1 MRNYDRVHPR
11 KPEGIEERKAYIV
24 GGGIAGLSAAAF
36 LVRDAQMPGKN
47 ITVYDQLPVF
57 GGSMDCAGASETG
70 YVSRGER
77 ELEPYMECLWDLFGS
92 IPSLYEEGRTVLDE
106 TRECNKNW
114 EIDSQH
120 RLWEQGFQPH
130 DESTMDVTPEIQ
142 EQMIKMMLTEE
153 DQLED
158 VTIEQWFSPAFFQSQ
173 LWYYWSSMLAFQ
185 PYHSLIEMRRYAVRF
200 MHQLHLIRSLRG
212 ILRTKYDQYN
222 SLIRPLQKYLAD
234 HGVNF
239 VSGATVMDM
248 DIRIEGND
256 KTVTALQIG
265 EGSDERIVPVAEKD
279 LVFFTNGS
287 MTQNST
293 QGSMTEA
300 PIMNRDTANRGCFSL
315 WEKLAAK
322 CPEYGHPEKF
332 AFDPDKS
339 NFVSCSVTVHDYPQ
353 FFDYLAEKT
362 GNPTGKG
369 GCSTFVDAPWFIN
382 YNVPLQPVAPDQPE
396 NVQFLWFY
404 GLHANNPGTYVKKPM
419 TECSG
424 EEIMRKFL
432 YYCGLEDKIDEIMPH
447 ITAIPV
453 VMPYITSQFMP
464 RKLKDR
470 PEVIPY
476 GNKNLAF
483 IGQFVELEGDVVFT
497 VETSVRTAMIA
508 VYRLLHLDRP
518 ITPLFQGQYDIR
530 MVNVALKTLLGK
542 DKIEVS
548 DLPKVNPLKLPQTM
562 HEIVEAINQIPPV
575 PEYYSERKENL

>member
-36 LVRDAQMPGKN
+36 LVRDAQMPGEN

-57 GGSMDCAGASETG
+57 GGSMDAAGSA
-70 YVSRGER
+70 
-77 ELEPYMECLWDLFGS
+77 
-92 IPSLYEEGRTVLDE
+92 
-106 TRECNKNW
+106 
-114 EIDSQH
+114 
-120 RLWEQGFQPH
+120 
-130 DESTMDVTPEIQ
+130 
-142 EQMIKMMLTEE
+142 
-153 DQLED
+153 
-158 VTIEQWFSPAFFQSQ
+158 
-173 LWYYWSSMLAFQ
+173 
-185 PYHSLIEMRRYAVRF
+185 
-200 MHQLHLIRSLRG
+200 
-212 ILRTKYDQYN
+212 
-222 SLIRPLQKYLAD
+222 AD
-234 HGVNF
+234 G
-239 VSGATVMDM
+239 
-248 DIRIEGND
+248 
-256 KTVTALQIG
+256 
-265 EGSDERIVPVAEKD
+265 D

-300 PIMNRDTANRGCFSL
+300 PVMNRDTVHKGCFSL

-396 NVQFLWFY
+396 NVQFMWFY
-404 GLHANNPGTYVKKPM
+404 GLYANNCGTYTEKPM

-424 EEIMRKFL
+424 EEIMREFL

-464 RKLKDR
+464 RRLKER
-470 PEVIPY
+470 PEVIPA

-508 VYRLLHLDRP
+508 VYRLLHLGRP

-548 DLPKVNPLKLPQTM
+548 DLPKINPLKLPQVM
-562 HEIVEAINQIPPV
+562 HEIVNTVNQIPPV
-575 PEYYSERKENL
+575 PEYYAERKENP